1 VLLSRKRL
9 TIGGRDCYR
18 RIRAT
23 LLSPDARLDL
33 YELESAFHSIADA
46 LATAVEPQQLFD
58 TQIGACMGQ

>member
-1 VLLSRKRL
+1 MLLAGKRL
-9 TIGGRDCYR
+9 IIGGRDCYR

-33 YELESAFHSIADA
+33 YELESAFHSTAEA
-46 LATAVEPQQLFD
+46 LATAVEPKQLFD